1 MTWLYVAAGLGVV
14 FVLVLL
20 FIGWMLAWDAWDR
33 FRRRWRIYR
42 QLAATDREMLREC
55 VRLSAAHWR
64 QAKALLDATDRQ
76 RQAGGR

>member
-33 FRRRWRIYR
+33 LRRRWYIYR
-42 QLAATDREMLREC
+42 SIAAADRRMFRESL
-55 VRLSAAHWR
+55 RLSVEHWR
-64 QAKALLDATDRQ
+64 QTKALLDAADRQ
-76 RQAGGR
+76 RQARGR